1 MIFTFCFIMKQ
12 YDVQENVPISPYNR
26 FLKFYMHNHKTTQLQ
41 SFCVL
46 VFQLLAVR
54 SMTRDEFLEKFKK
67 NIEEYINAVMY
78 LKIFGLVYCLFLI
91 LFFSN
96 KINQTLNLTKIQ
108 IQTYS

>member
-1 MIFTFCFIMKQ
+1 MKQ

-26 FLKFYMHNHKTTQLQ
+26 FLKFYMHKCKTTQLQ

-78 LKIFGLVYCLFLI
+78 LKIFGLVYFLI

-108 IQTYS
+108 VQTYS